1 MAVTISVSRGSKVG
15 RSRKAGAAL
24 WTAQALLAAV
34 FLFAGA
40 FKLAAPWEEMA
51 AQMTVALPEL
61 FVRFIAL
68 CEVLGALGMILP
80 GLTRVRRELT
90 PIAAVGLVAIMVG
103 ATTIT
108 VATMDVPS
116 AILPFV
122 CGLLAIAV
130 ARGRAS
136 WLADR

>member
-1 MAVTISVSRGSKVG
+1 MAIAVSVNRGTV
-15 RSRKAGAAL
+15 RYSRKASAAL

-51 AQMTVALPEL
+51 AQMPVALPEL
-61 FVRFIAL
+61 FVRFIAA
-68 CEVLGALGMILP
+68 CEVLGALGLVLP
-80 GLTRVRRELT
+80 GLTRIARYLT
-90 PIAAVGLVAIMVG
+90 PVAAAGLLVIMVG

-108 VATMDVPS
+108 VATMDAPS

-122 CGLLAIAV
+122 CGALATAV

-136 WLADR
+136 WLAFR

>member
-1 MAVTISVSRGSKVG
+1 MAIAVSVNQGTARY
-15 RSRKAGAAL
+15 SRKASAAL
-24 WTAQALLAAV
+24 WTAQALLAMV

-40 FKLAAPWEEMA
+40 FKLTAPWEEMA
-51 AQMTVALPEL
+51 AQMPVALPEL
-61 FVRFIAL
+61 FIRFIAA
-68 CEVLGALGMILP
+68 CEMLGALGLILP
-80 GLTRVRRELT
+80 GLTRVARYLT
-90 PIAAVGLVAIMVG
+90 PVAAAGLLAIMVG

-116 AILPFV
+116 ALLPFV
-122 CGLLAIAV
+122 CGVLAVVV